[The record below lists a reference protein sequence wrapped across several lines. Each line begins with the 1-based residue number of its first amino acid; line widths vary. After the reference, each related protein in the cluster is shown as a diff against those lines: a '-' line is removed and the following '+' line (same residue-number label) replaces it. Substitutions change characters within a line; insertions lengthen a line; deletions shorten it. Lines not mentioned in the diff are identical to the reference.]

1 VTLNL
6 NRLNTVVNPLNANC
20 EINSIFFVTKD
31 LFTARQMIEELV
43 VRTAIFSAHESG
55 FSSGFGCSVQRNLS
69 HDDWVKDSEK
79 IIDT

>member
-43 VRTAIFSAHESG
+43 HERLFFLPMSLGLLLVLAAPFSG
-55 FSSGFGCSVQRNLS
+55 ICPMTIG
-69 HDDWVKDSEK
+69 
-79 IIDT
+79 